1 MDIKDIS
8 SLIDDERKPFKIY
21 LKKRGSKRLTVIE
34 GLPNQKSYLK
44 DFKWRY
50 ACNGFLDMNINL
62 QGDHR
67 EEISKYFL
75 KEKILHHI
83 IKKKTVYHWAI
94 IRDKVINISHGIN

>member
-1 MDIKDIS
+1 MDIKSLS
-8 SLIDDERKPFKIY
+8 SLIDDLRKPIKIY

-44 DFKWRY
+44 YFKRRY
-50 ACNGFLDMNINL
+50 ACNGFIDMNINL

-75 KEKILHHI
+75 KEKIFYHI
-83 IKKKTVYHWAI
+83 A
-94 IRDKVINISHGIN
+94 